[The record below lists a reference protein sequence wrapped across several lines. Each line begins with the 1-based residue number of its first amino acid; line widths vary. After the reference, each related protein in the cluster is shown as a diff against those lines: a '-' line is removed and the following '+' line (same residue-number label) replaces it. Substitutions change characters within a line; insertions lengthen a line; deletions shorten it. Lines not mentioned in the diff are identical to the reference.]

1 MVEVWKD
8 VPGYE
13 GLYQVSSTGNVK
25 SLPKMCGFRKD
36 KGKILSPFINTSG
49 YELVTLCKNNNQ
61 KHFQVHRLVAM
72 AFIPNINNKPQVD
85 HINRVR
91 TDNRVENL
99 RWVTVSENGCNMC
112 LNQLVTY
119 KGESKTVGEW
129 SKICGIKQGT
139 LYNRIFIHGWS
150 VEKAFSKPTIKRT
163 KGVRQSDA
171 ILEYLKCNEYI
182 SKQIALEKL
191 GIKQLNP
198 RITELR
204 NRGYIFSKCKI
215 NKEIRYSLNR
225 SEE

>member
-36 KGKILSPFINTSG
+36 KGKILSSFINMNG

-99 RWVTVSENGCNMC
+99 RWVSVSENSNNTCIN
-112 LNQLVTY
+112 NLVEY
-119 KGESKTVGEW
+119 KGQAKTVTEW
-129 SKICGIKQGT
+129 SKILGIKQVT
-139 LYNRIFIHGWS
+139 LYRRLFYSNWD
-150 VEKAFSKPTIKRT
+150 VEKAFNTPVMIK
-163 KGVRQSDA
+163 
-171 ILEYLKCNEYI
+171 
-182 SKQIALEKL
+182 
-191 GIKQLNP
+191 
-198 RITELR
+198 
-204 NRGYIFSKCKI
+204 NRKI
-215 NKEIRYSLNR
+215 RK